1 MCIRDRYYGLV
12 VFQIQM
18 IKNMDAAPL
27 TRDYMYARGRSI
39 HSAAK
44 LAEAAE

>member
-1 MCIRDRYYGLV
+1 V
-12 VFQIQM
+12 VFQIQL
-18 IKNMDAAPL
+18 IKNIDAVPL
-27 TRDYMYARGRSI
+27 TRDYMYARRSV

>member
-1 MCIRDRYYGLV
+1 V
-12 VFQIQM
+12 AFQIQL
-18 IKNMDAAPL
+18 IKSIDAVPL
-27 TRDYMYARGRSI
+27 TRDYMYARGRNV